1 MKKLIHK
8 VWTFQSDSNPD
19 VSYQTLQYT
28 DGTSSCECRGWCRR
42 VAADGSRSCKH
53 TRWVDQGIAYRY
65 STATHDYRRSLLK
78 KPFAQLMPDPVRNA
92 KDAVQ
97 STSILPTASGRH

>member
-1 MKKLIHK
+1 MKKPIQK
-8 VWTFQSDSNPD
+8 VWTFQSDSDPD

-53 TRWVDQGIAYRY
+53 VRWVDQGIANHYC
-65 STATHDYRRSLLK
+65 TATHDYQQF
-78 KPFAQLMPDPVRNA
+78 KPQPIINHHAQRQIKTTPRLGHRKFA
-92 KDAVQ
+92 
-97 STSILPTASGRH
+97 I